1 MDAQLICG
9 VAFAGAIVGFASG
22 VFGIG
27 GGFLLVPVLNIALR
41 VPIEFAV
48 GAGACQVLG
57 PATTSLLARRV
68 ELNDLRLPLIL
79 SGGLLAGV
87 LAGASTLDQAE
98 RTGTIAAGVA
108 DHGIP
113 LAEFSVLL
121 AYFVL
126 LTSLGIFALFEVRR
140 SAANQPLRAGWM
152 ARWRVPPYTAMTGS
166 NDPQLSIPIL
176 TWFGLAV
183 GFVSG
188 FLGMSGGLILFPGL
202 IYLIGMPTQRA
213 VIGTL
218 VIVWLVA
225 VQSTIAHAWHNH
237 IDLKLVAAL
246 LVGGTIGARLGSE
259 FGPNLRGRQVRY
271 GYACVVL
278 LAGFVVG
285 IRLLYLVV

>member
-1 MDAQLICG
+1 
-9 VAFAGAIVGFASG
+9 
-22 VFGIG
+22 
-27 GGFLLVPVLNIALR
+27 
-41 VPIEFAV
+41 
-48 GAGACQVLG
+48 
-57 PATTSLLARRV
+57 
-68 ELNDLRLPLIL
+68 
-79 SGGLLAGV
+79 
-87 LAGASTLDQAE
+87 
-98 RTGTIAAGVA
+98 
-108 DHGIP
+108 
-113 LAEFSVLL
+113 
-121 AYFVL
+121 
-126 LTSLGIFALFEVRR
+126 
-140 SAANQPLRAGWM
+140 
-152 ARWRVPPYTAMTGS
+152 MTGS